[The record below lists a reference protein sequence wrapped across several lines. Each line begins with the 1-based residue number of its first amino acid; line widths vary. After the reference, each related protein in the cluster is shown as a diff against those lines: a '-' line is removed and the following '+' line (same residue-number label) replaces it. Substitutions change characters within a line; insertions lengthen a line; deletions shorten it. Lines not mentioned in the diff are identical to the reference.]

1 MSLPQP
7 KELIKKVAEFHDSLM
22 EMATKPF
29 KDLASSLNLPA
40 LPEPP
45 KATELVESLP
55 ELPLPAPAKA
65 REREKEEKPT
75 TVASEV
81 SKIKVEEKA
90 EEEKPRFKV
99 V

>member
-7 KELIKKVAEFHDSLM
+7 KELLKTVAEFHDSLM

-29 KDLASSLNLPA
+29 KDLASSLNLPP
-40 LPEPP
+40 LPELP

-55 ELPLPAPAKA
+55 ELPLPAGFPAKA
-65 REREKEEKPT
+65 REKEERPT

-90 EEEKPRFKV
+90 EEEKPKFKV